1 MATEAPGFE
10 EWRRLLA
17 ETVDVAREIGCQPC
31 VVETLAG
38 MVGDARP
45 EQWRSNGPFWMHMG
59 DSKDWDVLAK
69 TAVAAVPAY
78 ELGRVA
84 VQTFADQ
91 LRFEQLQ
98 ASRMDRLLLWRAYPG
113 GSKLPTLTCEAWKYV
128 PWAASIVIR
137 AAVRRKP
144 ALDDASAITLL
155 RSMRRALLHWAADFV
170 SEPDLPMKEVLAWVA
185 THRFATRERDAGL
198 TEQILLTLALVPAA
212 DAEDRKY
219 LAKLA
224 TSARS
229 LSEQGAGPPPSAG

>member
-10 EWRRLLA
+10 DWRRLLA

-38 MVGDARP
+38 MVGDAQP
-45 EQWRSNGPFWMHMG
+45 EQWRANGPFWMHMG
-59 DSKDWDVLAK
+59 DSKAWDALAK
-69 TAVAAVPAY
+69 TAVAAIPAN

-84 VQTFADQ
+84 VQTFSDQ

-98 ASRMDRLLLWRAYPG
+98 ATRMDRLLLRRAYPG
-113 GSKLPTLTCEAWKYV
+113 GAKLPALACEAWKYV
-128 PWAASIVIR
+128 PWAASIVIL

-185 THRFATRERDAGL
+185 THRFEARERAARLVEDI
-198 TEQILLTLALVPAA
+198 QRTLALVPAA
-212 DAEDRKY
+212 DADDRKY

-224 TSARS
+224 ASAQS
-229 LSEQGAGPPPSAG
+229 LSEQVAGPASPAG